1 METRAQGGADAHEC
15 EQCGET
21 FPTEQELEQHVEQQ
35 HPSQDQDPPLTSA
48 RARSRRLPLRGQFD
62 LVNPS
67 EPSSSQLVCRRCG

>member
-48 RARSRRLPLRGQFD
+48 AGPISEVAAARSPRPA
-62 LVNPS
+62 
-67 EPSSSQLVCRRCG
+67 